1 MMNGMT
7 VQILTLEC
15 HSAAF
20 PIMTDKITQLFQIMT
35 EKITQLFEIMTEKIT
50 QWFPNMTEKITQ
62 LFPIMTEKIT
72 QYIQIMTEQI
82 FSNNFWK
89 ITPGY
94 VFLREGANWPNSD
107 EKFPA
112 L

>member
-50 QWFPNMTEKITQ
+50 Q
-62 LFPIMTEKIT
+62 
-72 QYIQIMTEQI
+72 
-82 FSNNFWK
+82 
-89 ITPGY
+89 
-94 VFLREGANWPNSD
+94 
-107 EKFPA
+107 
-112 L
+112 